1 MRLIGCKGEGRLISD
16 ACGDRRYEE
25 QGRSSWALW
34 HAVGF
39 VPWRASRQEV
49 RLGRNSYR
57 HGNNGLIGDVVVCLG
72 KGEVFFLVEVHE
84 PQRVYL

>member
-34 HAVGF
+34 HAFGF
-39 VPWRASRQEV
+39 VPWRESRQEV
-49 RLGRNSYR
+49 RLGRN
-57 HGNNGLIGDVVVCLG
+57 D
-72 KGEVFFLVEVHE
+72 
-84 PQRVYL
+84 